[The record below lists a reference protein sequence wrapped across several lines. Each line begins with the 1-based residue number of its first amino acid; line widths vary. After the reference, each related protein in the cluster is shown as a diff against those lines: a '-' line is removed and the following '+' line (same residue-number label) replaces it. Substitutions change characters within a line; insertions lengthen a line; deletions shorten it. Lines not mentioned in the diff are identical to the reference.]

1 MIRNYIKTS
10 VRSITKQKFYA
21 ILNILGFSLGIALFI
36 FISLFLYE
44 QFSYDRWY
52 KNHPQI
58 YRVELGDWGIL
69 GPIYGRIMQDASAD
83 IEKTLRVNNN
93 WGHNAAV
100 TTGDNE
106 NVMKIPHLILADST
120 VFDFFDFQFIHGSEE
135 HALKDKNNIV
145 LTHSQASRLFGN
157 TDVVGQVIRLYDRY
171 NLTVSAVIEDVNRFH
186 LKVDAIGS
194 FEMFRDIFSPEYME
208 STGDWNH
215 HTYIKVHPEADIS
228 DVRVNVKNLISQFI
242 NELFGVEFDREVN
255 LRPVADI
262 YFTNT
267 VAHEIMVIHGS
278 KTTSFAFLAIAI
290 FIMLIAIINFVN
302 LSTARSAGRAREV
315 GIRKLLGSDR
325 KKLIAQFLAESIILT
340 TVAVIIAF
348 ALVELL
354 LPWFNYI
361 ADSEISLQN
370 FGFLNLLVI
379 FLLGAIL
386 IGIISGIYPAF
397 YLSTFK
403 PITTLRGETAKGTGA
418 ALFRKV
424 LIVFQFT
431 VSVAL
436 IAGTI
441 IVFHQLNFMRSKDPG
456 FNKENVVYFPT
467 NAKVRQNWES
477 FRNTLLA
484 NPAIEDVAMT
494 YNTPGNINWQESIV
508 EDGEA
513 KQFTFWPM
521 TPEYFSML
529 DVDLL
534 AGQPFSRDYPTDE
547 ETAVVVN
554 ERWIRLMGYSDNYEE
569 ILNKAVSTS
578 YHNFRIIGIVPDF
591 HFNSMHQ
598 SIAPLMMVWRE
609 RSVSVASVKIHR
621 TNIPTAIQHI
631 RETWAQYSPH
641 EMIEYKFLEDS
652 LAALYDREN
661 RLGLVFTSFSAFAI
675 IIACLGLFGLTSFM
689 VEKRTKEI
697 AIRKVLG
704 ATTRNLLHL
713 FSKDFLILV
722 GLSLLFAIPLGYFAL
737 DYWLNTFPYHIKIP
751 AAPFLV
757 AAATAII
764 LTLLTVGFHV
774 IKASHSNPAEPLKNE

>member
-1 MIRNYIKTS
+1 
-10 VRSITKQKFYA
+10 
-21 ILNILGFSLGIALFI
+21 
-36 FISLFLYE
+36 
-44 QFSYDRWY
+44 
-52 KNHPQI
+52 
-58 YRVELGDWGIL
+58 
-69 GPIYGRIMQDASAD
+69 MQDASAD

-100 TTGDNE
+100 TIGDNE
-106 NVMKIPHLILADST
+106 NVMKIPHLVLADAT

-135 HALKDKNNIV
+135 HALIDKNKIV
-145 LTHSQASRLFGN
+145 LTRSHASRLFGN
-157 TDVVGQVIRLYDRY
+157 TDVVGEVIRLYDRY
-171 NLTVSAVIEDVNRFH
+171 NLTVSAVIEDVNLFH
-186 LKVDAIGS
+186 LKIDAICS
-194 FEMFRDIFSPEYME
+194 FELFRDIYSNEYME

-215 HTYIKVHPEADIS
+215 HTYVKLHPEADIALVE
-228 DVRVNVKNLISQFI
+228 DNVKNVISEFI
-242 NELFGVEFDREVN
+242 NGLFGVEFGRDVN

-267 VAHEIMVIHGS
+267 VAHEIMVLHGS
-278 KTTSFAFLAIAI
+278 KTTSYAFLAIAV

-361 ADSEISLQN
+361 ANSEISLQN

-403 PITTLRGETAKGTGA
+403 PITTLRGETVKGTGA
-418 ALFRKV
+418 AIFRKA

-456 FNKENVVYFPT
+456 FNKENIVFFHT
-467 NAKVRQNWES
+467 NSKVRQNWES
-477 FRNTLLA
+477 FQNTLLA

-494 YNTPGNINWQESIV
+494 YNTPGNIHWQETIV
-508 EDGEA
+508 ENGEG

-534 AGQPFSRDYPTDE
+534 AGRAFSRDYPTDE
-547 ETAVVVN
+547 ETAVIVN
-554 ERWIRLMGYSDNYEE
+554 ERWVRLMGYSDNYEE
-569 ILNKAVSTS
+569 ILNKAISTS
-578 YHNFRIIGIVPDF
+578 YHNFRIIGVIPDF
-591 HFNSMHQ
+591 HFNSLHQ

-609 RSVSVASVKIHR
+609 RSVSVATVKIHES
-621 TNIPTAIQHI
+621 NIPSAIEHL
-631 RETWAQYSPH
+631 RKTWTQFSPN

-652 LAALYDREN
+652 LTALYDKEN

-704 ATTRNLLHL
+704 ATTHNLLHL

-722 GLSLLFAIPLGYFAL
+722 GLSLLFAIPLGYFTL
-737 DYWLNTFPYHIKIP
+737 DYWLNTFPYHINMP
-751 AAPFLV
+751 VTPFIIATL
-757 AAATAII
+757 TAIT
-764 LTLLTVGFHV
+764 LTLLTVFFHV
-774 IKASHSNPAEPLKNE
+774 IRAYHSSPAEPLKNE

>member
-1 MIRNYIKTS
+1 MVHNYIKTS
-10 VRSITKQKFYA
+10 VRSITKQMFYSV
-21 ILNILGFSLGIALFI
+21 LNILGFSLGIALFI

-69 GPIYGRIMQDASAD
+69 GPIYGRIIQDASAD
-83 IEKTLRVNNN
+83 IEKTLRINNN
-93 WGHNAAV
+93 WGSNAAV
-100 TTGDNE
+100 TAGDNE
-106 NVMKIPHLILADST
+106 NVIKIPHLILADST
-120 VFDFFDFQFIHGSEE
+120 VFDFFDFRFIHGSEE
-135 HALKDKNNIV
+135 HALADNNNIV
-145 LTHSQASRLFGN
+145 LTLSQASKLFGKS
-157 TDVVGQVIRLYDRY
+157 DAVGEVIRLYDRY
-171 NLTVSAVIEDVNRFH
+171 NLTVSAVIEDISRFH

-194 FEMFRDIFSPEYME
+194 FELFRDIFSPEYME

-215 HTYIKVHPEADIS
+215 HTYVKVHPEADIADVS
-228 DVRVNVKNLISQFI
+228 DNVKNVISQFI
-242 NELFGVEFDREVN
+242 NELFGVEFDRDVN

-267 VAHEIMVIHGS
+267 VAHEIMVLHGS
-278 KTTSFAFLAIAI
+278 KTTSYAFFAIAI

-325 KKLIAQFLAESIILT
+325 KKLITQFLAESIILT
-340 TVAVIIAF
+340 TIAVIIAF

-354 LPWFNYI
+354 LPWFNYM
-361 ADSEISLQN
+361 ADSEISLQG

-379 FLLGAIL
+379 FLPGAII

-441 IVFHQLNFMRSKDPG
+441 IVFHQLNYMRSKDPG
-456 FNKENVVYFPT
+456 FNKENIVCFQT

-477 FRNTLLA
+477 FQNTLLA
-484 NPAIEDVAMT
+484 NPTIVNVART
-494 YNTPGNINWQESIV
+494 YNTPGNIHWQETIV
-508 EDGEA
+508 ENGEG

-529 DVDLL
+529 GIELL
-534 AGQPFSRDYPTDE
+534 AGRAFSREYTTDE
-547 ETAVVVN
+547 ETAVIVN
-554 ERWIRLMGYSDNYEE
+554 EQWVRVMGFSDNYQEL
-569 ILNKAVSTS
+569 LNKAVSTN

-591 HFNSMHQ
+591 HFNSLHQ

-609 RSVSVASVKIHR
+609 RSVSVANVKIHGN
-621 TNIPTAIQHI
+621 NISSALEHI
-631 RETWAQYSPH
+631 RKTWAQYSPH

-652 LAALYDREN
+652 LEALYDREN

-704 ATTRNLLHL
+704 ASTQRLLYL
-713 FSKDFLILV
+713 FSKDFLTLV
-722 GLSLLFAIPLGYFAL
+722 AISLIFAIPLGYYAL
-737 DYWLNTFPYHIKIP
+737 DYWLNTFPYHIKMP
-751 AAPFLV
+751 AAPYIF
-757 AAATAII
+757 AALTAII

-774 IKASHSNPAEPLKNE
+774 IKASQSNPAEPLKNE